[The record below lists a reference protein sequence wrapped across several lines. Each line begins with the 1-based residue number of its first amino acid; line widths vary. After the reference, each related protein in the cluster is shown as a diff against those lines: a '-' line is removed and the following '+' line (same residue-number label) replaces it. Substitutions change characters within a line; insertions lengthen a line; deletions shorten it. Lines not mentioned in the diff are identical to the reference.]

1 VKVVLATPLASVV
14 AVVGLNVAMQP
25 AGPLTCEN
33 VTVAPAT
40 APPLASLN
48 VHVSVLPETVHV
60 EVP

>member
-1 VKVVLATPLASVV
+1 VKVVLAEPLASVV

-25 AGPLTCEN
+25 AGPLTCTN

-40 APPLASLN
+40 APPFASLN